1 MTRSHAFVLP
11 LLAVLVLAGSSVA
24 APTESPSTSATIQTF
39 HQSQIEMAEWAL
51 GRFESAGLDLPP
63 VRIVFPGRDLAL
75 CGGAQGRAYLN
86 LDPVEVRMCWN
97 SEFTLLHE
105 LAHVWE
111 AFNMTAD
118 QREPFMDMRD
128 GVASWA
134 GLDVAW
140 ESRGR
145 EHAANVIGWGLLED
159 PHPISR
165 TYPNDVASMIEAF
178 TFLTGQAPL
187 HDGGE
192 GIQHP
197 DRTLFDGSPSAP
209 IRSGR

>member
-1 MTRSHAFVLP
+1 MKRPHAFAATF
-11 LLAVLVLAGSSVA
+11 LAVLVLVGSTA
-24 APTESPSTSATIQTF
+24 AATNGRPSTPVTIEASDPSQT
-39 HQSQIEMAEWAL
+39 EMAERAVD
-51 GRFESAGLDLPP
+51 RFAQAGLKLPP
-63 VRIVFPGRDLAL
+63 LRIVFPGRDLSL
-75 CGGAQGRAYLN
+75 CGGAQGRAYLSAE
-86 LDPVEVRMCWN
+86 PVEVRMCWN

-111 AFNMTAD
+111 AFNMAAS
-118 QREPFMDMRD
+118 RHEPFMNMRE

-134 GLDVAW
+134 GLGVAW

-165 TYPNDVASMIEAF
+165 TYPNDIASMIEAF
-178 TFLTGQAPL
+178 TFLTGRAPL

-197 DRTLFDGSPSAP
+197 DRTLFDGTASAP